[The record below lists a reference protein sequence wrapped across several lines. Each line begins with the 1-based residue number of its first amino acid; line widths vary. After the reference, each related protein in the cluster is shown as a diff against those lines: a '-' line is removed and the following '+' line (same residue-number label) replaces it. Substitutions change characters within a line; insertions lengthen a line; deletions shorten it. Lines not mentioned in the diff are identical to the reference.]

1 MKKIVAVFLCTLMIF
16 AFTACTPTTPSEGQ
30 PLSSEQLKNKTQQYE
45 DSFKSTANIKYN
57 GLDIKA
63 TIEKEQD
70 GSTTVLFSSPET
82 LKDLTF
88 TVREDDIKV
97 NYLGME
103 FHIDPNNLDSSM
115 VVSMMIGVFNNLAS
129 NQGITAKI
137 ENNAILI
144 KGDTNDMQFEMT
156 LDKTNGNALTLNIPQ
171 MGLFAEFE

>member
-1 MKKIVAVFLCTLMIF
+1 MKKFVAVFLCTLMIF
-16 AFTACTPTTPSEGQ
+16 ILPACTPTTPSEGQ
-30 PLSSEQLKNKTQQYE
+30 TLSNDQLKNKTQQYE

-63 TIEKEQD
+63 TIEKKGD

-82 LKDLTF
+82 LKDLNF

-103 FHIDPNNLDSSM
+103 FHIDPNNLNSSM
-115 VVSMMIGVFNNLAS
+115 VVSMMIGVFNNLA
-129 NQGITAKI
+129 NNNGITAKV

-144 KGDTNDMQFEMT
+144 TGNTNDMQFEMT
-156 LDKTNGNALTLNIPQ
+156 LDKNNGNALTLNIPQ